1 MRLMEIE
8 IQTIKQVIHEYISDA
23 KIILFGSRVDEN
35 KKGGDIDLL
44 VQTNMQV
51 TLKEKIKILTSLEL
65 NGILRQVDLIVQT
78 PTTKKTS
85 IIETALKEGIE
96 L

>member
-1 MRLMEIE
+1 MDIE

-78 PTTKKTS
+78 PTTKETS
-85 IIETALKEGIE
+85 IIKTALKEGIT